1 VKVSGTELMH
11 GPPATVWAA
20 LTDPAVLVDAI
31 PGCQRLERAGQDS
44 YRFTIEAGLA
54 SLRGVY
60 TGDVTLSDQQEPG
73 SFRLTATAAGGPGT
87 VSLSVRFRLTG
98 TGDASTELAYDA
110 DGDVSGMLASAGQR
124 LVASVARRMA
134 GEFFGSVDNH
144 LARNVAAPSQS
155 APAGTADEQATPQ
168 VYLPSSR
175 GPGREREIVRDVLVG
190 TAAALAGMAIG
201 RVLGK
206 RSSSDARAPSP
217 PSRQRDGRD

>member
-1 VKVSGTELMH
+1 MKVSGTELMH
-11 GPPATVWAA
+11 APPSTVWAA

-60 TGDVTLSDQQEPG
+60 TGDVTLSDQRQPG
-73 SFRLTATAAGGPGT
+73 SFRLTATATGGPGT

-98 TGDASTELAYDA
+98 TGEASTELAYDA
-110 DGDVSGMLASAGQR
+110 DGEVSGMLASAGQR

-134 GEFFGSVDNH
+134 GEFFSSVDNH
-144 LARNVAAPSQS
+144 LTRNVAAPTQS

-168 VYLPSSR
+168 VYLPSR

-206 RSSSDARAPSP
+206 RSSADARPPSP
-217 PSRQRDGRD
+217 PSRPWDRRD

>member
-1 VKVSGTELMH
+1 VNVSGTELMH
-11 GPPATVWAA
+11 APPATVWAA

-44 YRFTIEAGLA
+44 YRFTIAAGPA

-60 TGDVTLSDQQEPG
+60 TGDVTLTDRREPA
-73 SFRLTATAAGGPGT
+73 SFRLTAAGAGGPGT
-87 VSLSVRFRLTG
+87 VRVSVRFRLTNA
-98 TGDASTELAYDA
+98 GDGSTELAYDA

-134 GEFFGSVDNH
+134 GEFFGCVDNH
-144 LARNVAAPSQS
+144 LTGNVAAPGQS
-155 APAGTADEQATPQ
+155 APPATADEQATPQ

-175 GPGREREIVRDVLVG
+175 GTGREREIARDVLVG

-206 RSSSDARAPSP
+206 RSS
-217 PSRQRDGRD
+217 